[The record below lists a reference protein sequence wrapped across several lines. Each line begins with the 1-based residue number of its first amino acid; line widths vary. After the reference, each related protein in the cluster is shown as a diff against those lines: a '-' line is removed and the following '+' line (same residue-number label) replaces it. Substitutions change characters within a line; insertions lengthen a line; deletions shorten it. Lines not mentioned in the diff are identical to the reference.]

1 MDYTFFKKL
10 FNLILISLI
19 FTSCYEDF
27 VVISSDFKSGK
38 INQDSTQVYF
48 FHTLQAGQPP
58 KGISRFPDGG
68 TQKIIYKSVSLYS
81 FDIEN
86 HLLNKIYNFGN
97 LPYTSW
103 SEHISL
109 QKNKLI
115 FSIKPTGGWEW
126 RIKHSSNT
134 LFEELFK
141 KYKGFYSYNLTTK
154 TLDYFDYNI
163 NCPELSPD
171 ENQIIYL
178 IKDSS
183 NVVLWHLT
191 VNENSVR
198 KLKTIQSDDQQIPI
212 KWKDNNNI
220 FFKVDKVINV
230 VNIDSRNI
238 EVVNSEVEFLPKKIS
253 INIIKKLT
261 SEISFKEWGFS
272 LTDYWKKPKI
282 ELINDIVVLNGNLNY
297 RRAILQ
303 NISNVLS
310 TKDYKD
316 ILIKMD
322 KYQNSLEGL
331 EKTEYEIYSKETKEL
346 INQYIN

>member
-1 MDYTFFKKL
+1 MKKNSL
-10 FNLILISLI
+10 LILITILLI
-19 FTSCYEDF
+19 LSVLTSCYEDYL
-27 VVISSDFKSGK
+27 VISTDFKSGK
-38 INQDSTQVYF
+38 INRDSTQVYF
-48 FHTLQAGQPP
+48 FHTLQTGQPP

-68 TQKIIYKSVSLYS
+68 TQKIIYKNVSLYS
-81 FDIEN
+81 FDVEN
-86 HLLNKIYNFGN
+86 QLLNKIFDFGN

-109 QKNKLI
+109 QKNKLL
-115 FSIKPTGGWEW
+115 FNIKPTGGWEW
-126 RIKHSSNT
+126 RLKHSSNT

-141 KYKGFYSYNLTTK
+141 KYKGFYSYDLNTMALN
-154 TLDYFDYNI
+154 YFDYNI
-163 NCPELSPD
+163 YCPELSPD

-183 NVVLWHLT
+183 NVVLWHLS

-198 KLKTIQSDDQQIPI
+198 KLKTIKSGDQHIPI
-212 KWKDNNNI
+212 TWKDNNNI
-220 FFKVDKVINV
+220 FLKVDKVINIL
-230 VNIDSRNI
+230 NIDSGNNEI
-238 EVVNSEVEFLPKKIS
+238 INSEVEFTPKKIS

-272 LTDYWKKPKI
+272 LTDYYQKSNKEYI
-282 ELINDIVVLNGNLNY
+282 HDIVVLNGNLNY

-303 NISNVLS
+303 NISNELS

-322 KYQNSLEGL
+322 KYQDSLEGL